1 MICPRQVFRGFA
13 IPGKGVC
20 IPGKGVCIDS
30 FLKQFLIID
39 KEDIVFGNNERR
51 TSQILH
57 AYIIFLISQLL
68 RHPFL
73 GAHEELEFAP
83 CALLAFKFSLCALL
97 VLAELLAPKFAFCAL
112 LEFRLSP
119 CALAFKF
126 SLAAGFGSALWLK
139 SCALAL

>member
-13 IPGKGVC
+13 

-57 AYIIFLISQLL
+57 AYIIFPISQLL

-73 GAHEELEFAP
+73 GISQRHTIRNDKDEAQPLGRGSYMNQDYQIENADHLLRAGR
-83 CALLAFKFSLCALL
+83 LLACVYLL
-97 VLAELLAPKFAFCAL
+97 RAGWLLACRGLQIPGNHHNLQPL
-112 LEFRLSP
+112 L
-119 CALAFKF
+119 
-126 SLAAGFGSALWLK
+126 
-139 SCALAL
+139 